1 MRGDKP
7 GDPVYSA
14 KSRGE
19 PVTPEQLRII
29 RQRSAAYRQNP
40 AAAIP
45 LGEALARI
53 ERSLDD
59 QEQEKPA

>member
-1 MRGDKP
+1 MREGGP
-7 GDPVYSA
+7 GDPVNPEGSDD
-14 KSRGE
+14 

-45 LGEALARI
+45 LSDALARI
-53 ERSLDD
+53 ERSLD
-59 QEQEKPA
+59 EAREKPA